1 MSSINILR
9 AKFGYSAQL
18 LLPFSQTSEVLNNH
32 LGYADYND
40 SSSAASPVDLV
51 AETWTNLP
59 NDGLGPFSQNQ
70 LPDGGPTTL
79 STNSGP
85 TILAADGAIDCSS
98 YPLHSDIIVRL
109 DYTVT
114 PNVNNAS
121 LSFRYQLGSG
131 AEVYFLE
138 RSVGRLGEGAGRP
151 YRQSLLTDY
160 IYLGDTNTRDNPIY
174 PQVKLSSGGTVV
186 NAGMAIKV
194 YNKGSS

>member
-9 AKFGYSAQL
+9 AKFGYSAKL

-40 SSSAASPVDLV
+40 TSSAASPVALV

-59 NDGLGPFSQNQ
+59 NDGLGSFSQNQ
-70 LPDGGPTTL
+70 LPNGG
-79 STNSGP
+79 S
-85 TILAADGAIDCSS
+85 TILDASGAIDCSAL
-98 YPLHSDIIVRL
+98 PLHSDILIRM

-114 PNVNNAS
+114 PNVNNAA

-131 AEVYFLE
+131 ASIYFLE
-138 RSVGRLGEGAGRP
+138 RSVGRLDEGAGKP

-160 IYLGDTNTRDNPIY
+160 IYLGDINTRDNLIY
-174 PQVKLSSGGTVV
+174 PQVKLSSGGSVV
-186 NAGMAIKV
+186 NSGMAIKV
-194 YNKGSS
+194 YNKGSN

>member
-9 AKFGYSAQL
+9 AKFGDSAKL
-18 LLPFSQTSEVLNNH
+18 LLPFAPTSEVLDNH

-40 SSSAASPVDLV
+40 TSSAASPVALV

-59 NDGLGPFSQNQ
+59 NDGLGSFSQNQ
-70 LPDGGPTTL
+70 LPNG
-79 STNSGP
+79 NS
-85 TILAADGAIDCSS
+85 TILDASGAIDCSAL
-98 YPLHSDIIVRL
+98 PLHSDILIRL

-114 PNVNNAS
+114 PNVNNAA

-131 AEVYFLE
+131 AGTYFLE
-138 RSVGRLGEGAGRP
+138 RAVGRLDEGAGLA

-160 IYLGDTNTRDNPIY
+160 IYLGDTNTKDNLIY
-174 PQVKLSSGGTVV
+174 PQVKLSSGGSVV

-194 YNKGSS
+194 YNKGSN